1 MGTRR
6 DHYQLIRSFRVLL
19 LLACTACGDWS
30 GGSKGAVA
38 AAASD
43 RLVGSWEARFLL
55 SDGLRGEPS
64 LVDGVH
70 GRLIFVRIKSAR
82 SFPDLAAPVE
92 YGLYDIDFSP
102 YGFDSRVGGD
112 IPTAI
117 ARISTA
123 PSPGVDSLFIVLDP
137 ERRGVVVL
145 MRGQL
150 HGNRADGVWTAMSST
165 RSGIGESGTFAMTRD
180 RNAQN

>member
-1 MGTRR
+1 MGTGR
-6 DHYQLIRSFRVLL
+6 DHSQLIRAFRVLL
-19 LLACTACGDWS
+19 LLGCSACGDWS

-38 AAASD
+38 AAGSD

-55 SDGLRGEPS
+55 SDGLRGQPS
-64 LVDGVH
+64 LVGGVH
-70 GRLIFVRIKSAR
+70 GRLIFVRIESGR
-82 SFPDLAAPVE
+82 SFPDLAAPVQ

-102 YGFDSRVGGD
+102 FGFDSRVDGD
-112 IPTAI
+112 IPAAI
-117 ARISTA
+117 ARTSTA

-150 HGNRADGVWTAMSST
+150 HGHRADGVWTAMSST
-165 RSGIGESGTFAMTRD
+165 RSGIGESGTFAMTRAS
-180 RNAQN
+180 NTQN